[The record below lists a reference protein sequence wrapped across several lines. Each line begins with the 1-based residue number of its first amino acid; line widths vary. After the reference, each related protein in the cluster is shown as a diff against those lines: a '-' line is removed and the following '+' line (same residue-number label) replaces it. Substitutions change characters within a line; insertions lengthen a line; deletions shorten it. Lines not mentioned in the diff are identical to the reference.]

1 MRCQK
6 QNSETKSRFS
16 RTKLRKL
23 NLTQYIA
30 GRKNKRRDKGT
41 ALHLDLGKP
50 PCERRP
56 TVESSETLAPAIKG
70 CPWQNFSREK
80 KVLLWQVFDALELE
94 QGGQIGREKC
104 HMGSFWPKAAIP

>member
-41 ALHLDLGKP
+41 PLHLDLGKP
-50 PCERRP
+50 PCDRRL
-56 TVESSETLAPAIKG
+56 TVESSETFAPAIKG
-70 CPWQNFSREK
+70 CPW
-80 KVLLWQVFDALELE
+80 
-94 QGGQIGREKC
+94 
-104 HMGSFWPKAAIP
+104 